1 MILGTRRD
9 AGVPASVGAPA
20 ACFRVGRAHAVLVL
34 VTAGVLAAGSTL
46 AQSAPP
52 SQPAPPEMYDS
63 LRVPHPF
70 PADTRYPVDTLTTRT
85 VAGRP
90 IVTGGSVPRGEPGPG
105 RDTTKVMPFDSELWG
120 EGGGAGMVAPA
131 DVRQYFQ
138 AGVGGSLLVRREFG
152 RRFGTT
158 LRADYQ
164 SIPRANQVQV
174 ITVNGLETIS
184 LGGNATLFAA
194 TIGPSVRLW
203 HRLWAE
209 AGVGVAHLRVADG
222 ADIFGVLVD
231 PAAITATR
239 NTTGL
244 AYDGRLAWRFPISDT
259 QAMSLSLGWQGHRA
273 GDSGRT
279 PGYVSFR
286 IGWRFL

>member
-1 MILGTRRD
+1 MTDFTRID
-9 AGVPASVGAPA
+9 AGVLASAGAPA
-20 ACFRVGRAHAVLVL
+20 ACFRRRATWLLLAVL
-34 VTAGVLAAGSTL
+34 AGSATCSGL
-46 AQSAPP
+46 ARAEGTPP

-63 LRVPHPF
+63 LRVSLPPT
-70 PADTRYPVDTLTTRT
+70 DSRYPVDTLTTRT

-90 IVTGGSVPRGEPGPG
+90 IVTGGAARRGEPGPG
-105 RDTTKVMPFDSELWG
+105 RDTTKVMPFGTELWG
-120 EGGGAGMVAPA
+120 EAGGAGMVAPA
-131 DVRQYFQ
+131 DVRKFFQ
-138 AGVGGSLLVRREFG
+138 AGLGGSLAVRREFG
-152 RRFGTT
+152 RYLGAT

-174 ITVNGLETIS
+174 LTQNGLEIVS

-194 TIGPSVRLW
+194 TVGPSVRVW

-209 AGVGVAHLRVADG
+209 GGVGVAHLRVASGD
-222 ADIFGVLVD
+222 DIFGVLVD